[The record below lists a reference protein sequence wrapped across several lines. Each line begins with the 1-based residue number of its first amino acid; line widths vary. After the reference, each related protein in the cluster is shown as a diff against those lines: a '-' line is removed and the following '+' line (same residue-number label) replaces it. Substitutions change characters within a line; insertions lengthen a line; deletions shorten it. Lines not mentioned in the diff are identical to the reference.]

1 MVHHSI
7 KYRVF
12 SCLYLLQWYQSIW
25 SKEKFWL
32 PSVQTS
38 TSQQQQWF
46 WLWCIHHSQQS
57 RFQFFFISGYSIC
70 WRKGLLW
77 DLEEHIIWYTKETR
91 SEAISGSKHTVGQY
105 SRGGFLS
112 SFFFVDLMWTH
123 QRYLIEMKFGKHGR
137 PVLQGF
143 LVNFPYFF
151 TTQGT
156 DFAPFR
162 FQQYSFIAAVALFTK
177 ISNLA
182 IFQLH
187 LSGNYY
193 VILYL
198 QPDYWS
204 DHTVV
209 I

>member
-7 KYRVF
+7 KSHVF

-25 SKEKFWL
+25 SNEKFWL

-57 RFQFFFISGYSIC
+57 SFSVLFYLWLFHMLEKGFVVRSS
-70 WRKGLLW
+70 WRTYNLVHKGNQTW
-77 DLEEHIIWYTKETR
+77 ETR
-91 SEAISGSKHTVGQY
+91 PEAFNGSKHTVGQHY
-105 SRGGFLS
+105 REGFLS
-112 SFFFVDLMWTH
+112 SFFVAWMWTH

-151 TTQGT
+151 TIQGT
-156 DFAPFR
+156 DYAPF
-162 FQQYSFIAAVALFTK
+162 SVSAV
-177 ISNLA
+177 
-182 IFQLH
+182 
-187 LSGNYY
+187 
-193 VILYL
+193 
-198 QPDYWS
+198 
-204 DHTVV
+204 
-209 I
+209 